1 MNTRAKEERSM
12 RIPSR
17 GVTAS
22 LVGGYSQQLAGRG
35 ALVPARPA
43 TEAAVRPQSPESFT
57 LRGLPKPFGEEVNRS
72 SGFSR
77 RG

>member
-1 MNTRAKEERSM
+1 M

-22 LVGGYSQQLAGRG
+22 LVGGYNQLLAGRG

-43 TEAAVRPQSPESFT
+43 TEATVRPQSPESFT
-57 LRGLPKPFGEEVNRS
+57 LRGLPNPFGDQVNGS